1 MKELL
6 QNENIRK
13 CIKLFAVSLGVILVI
28 KYLLP
33 LFWPFVLAYFL
44 GELVCRLS
52 DFLNRKLQFH
62 YKVAAI
68 FSLVVIVIL
77 IFVLLALIINK
88 LLGQVQNLGV
98 SWPKFQNDLDCGIKE
113 ICCNT
118 EKRLRINNGLL
129 YQTMCDGMDEVSKVA
144 KKNVFVKIMS
154 NSKSVV
160 IVSVEIIAAIIV
172 AVMAAY
178 FYVVEKSDI
187 KEKIKG
193 LFFYNELS
201 KIKSKMSIIFRAYI
215 KAQLV
220 IMLITSTLCSI
231 GFALI
236 KNPYFL
242 ILGIVV
248 GLLDA
253 LPLIGLGIIM
263 IPWAV
268 GYFIIGNVRK
278 GLVIA
283 VVYIICYFVREILE
297 PKLIGDNAGI
307 GPLTSLV
314 CIYIG
319 YEIFGL
325 LGVFLGPIAY
335 MIIQQMT
342 E

>member
-1 MKELL
+1 M
-6 QNENIRK
+6 
-13 CIKLFAVSLGVILVI
+13 
-28 KYLLP
+28 
-33 LFWPFVLAYFL
+33 
-44 GELVCRLS
+44 
-52 DFLNRKLQFH
+52 
-62 YKVAAI
+62 
-68 FSLVVIVIL
+68 
-77 IFVLLALIINK
+77 
-88 LLGQVQNLGV
+88 
-98 SWPKFQNDLDCGIKE
+98 
-113 ICCNT
+113 
-118 EKRLRINNGLL
+118 
-129 YQTMCDGMDEVSKVA
+129 
-144 KKNVFVKIMS
+144 
-154 NSKSVV
+154 
-160 IVSVEIIAAIIV
+160 
-172 AVMAAY
+172 
-178 FYVVEKSDI
+178 EKSDI

-283 VVYIICYFVREILE
+283 VIYIICYFVREILE

>member
-1 MKELL
+1 
-6 QNENIRK
+6 
-13 CIKLFAVSLGVILVI
+13 
-28 KYLLP
+28 
-33 LFWPFVLAYFL
+33 
-44 GELVCRLS
+44 
-52 DFLNRKLQFH
+52 
-62 YKVAAI
+62 
-68 FSLVVIVIL
+68 
-77 IFVLLALIINK
+77 
-88 LLGQVQNLGV
+88 
-98 SWPKFQNDLDCGIKE
+98 
-113 ICCNT
+113 
-118 EKRLRINNGLL
+118 
-129 YQTMCDGMDEVSKVA
+129 MCDGMDEVSKVA

-283 VVYIICYFVREILE
+283 VIYIICYFVREILE

>member
-1 MKELL
+1 M
-6 QNENIRK
+6 
-13 CIKLFAVSLGVILVI
+13 
-28 KYLLP
+28 
-33 LFWPFVLAYFL
+33 
-44 GELVCRLS
+44 
-52 DFLNRKLQFH
+52 
-62 YKVAAI
+62 
-68 FSLVVIVIL
+68 
-77 IFVLLALIINK
+77 
-88 LLGQVQNLGV
+88 
-98 SWPKFQNDLDCGIKE
+98 
-113 ICCNT
+113 
-118 EKRLRINNGLL
+118 
-129 YQTMCDGMDEVSKVA
+129 
-144 KKNVFVKIMS
+144 
-154 NSKSVV
+154 

-283 VVYIICYFVREILE
+283 VIYIICYFVREILE